1 MRLHISMVSR
11 DPDEDHRASTPLE
24 LFFDLTFVV
33 AVAQAS
39 SGLEQGLTGGRI
51 GRVSLGYV
59 LVFFGIWWA
68 WMNFTWFAS
77 AYDTDDVPYRI
88 AVLVQMTGVLILAA
102 GVPRAL
108 ARQDFAVMVLGYVV
122 MRLAMVALWLR
133 AAAADRQR
141 RRCALRY
148 AVGITTLQCAWIAW
162 LAVPDPARLP
172 VFALLAAGELCVPLW
187 AEAAS
192 RTPWHPGHIAER
204 YGLFTIIVLGEAVLA
219 TSIVV
224 QAALGGTTSF
234 GDLAPDVIG
243 GLLVVFSM
251 WWVYFDMPAGQLV
264 REVRRAF
271 DDRLSGAFTWG
282 YGHYLIFASAAAVGA
297 GLTVAVHQ
305 VAHRT
310 QLDQLGAAL
319 TVTVPVAVYLTV
331 VWGLHARY
339 KPPSL
344 IRTVAVPVGVAL
356 ILLSS
361 LTSQAVLLTGVVLVA
376 LVALNALVARPF
388 AVPVAEGPAE
398 GTEKGSATPSR

>member
-33 AVAQAS
+33 AVAQAA
-39 SGLEQGLTGGRI
+39 SGLERGLAGGRI

-108 ARQDFAVMVLGYVV
+108 EHQDFAVMVLGYVV

-148 AVGITTLQCAWIAW
+148 AVGIATLQCAWIAW
-162 LAVPDPARLP
+162 LAVPVPARLP
-172 VFALLAAGELCVPLW
+172 VFGLLAAGELCVPLW

-224 QAALGGTTSF
+224 QAALRGTTSF
-234 GDLAPDVIG
+234 GDLAPDVVG

-271 DDRLSGAFTWG
+271 DDRLSGAFAWG
-282 YGHYLIFASAAAVGA
+282 YGHYLVFASAAAVGA
-297 GLTVAVHQ
+297 GLTIAVHQ
-305 VAHRT
+305 VVHHT
-310 QLDQLGAAL
+310 QLTQLGGAL

-344 IRTVAVPVGVAL
+344 FRTIAVPVGVAL

-361 LTSQAVLLTGVVLVA
+361 LTPQAVLLTGIVLVA
-376 LVALNALVARPF
+376 LVVLNAVVAHPF
-388 AVPVAEGPAE
+388 AVEREGGPGA
-398 GTEKGSATPSR
+398 GSTTRSR